1 MLISSLVSLVHSNNY
16 LNLKILITGGNS
28 STALKLLKAFKDD
41 EVILADYGDV
51 PSFSS
56 PKYQFKTLGI
66 KNEDTIAHTL
76 LNNCL
81 DESVDVILPLH
92 NFEIEAVAKA
102 EILFNEF
109 NIEVLLPKT
118 DDLHQ
123 YLNGSKTDEW
133 VVFKNGEVIFI
144 TNADESIIAYGNAK
158 QLNGVFYF
166 NGDDE
171 NLVLNLITI

>member
-1 MLISSLVSLVHSNNY
+1 M
-16 LNLKILITGGNS
+16 KILITGGNS

-41 EVILADYGDV
+41 NVVLADYGEV
-51 PSFSS
+51 PSIISTN
-56 PKYQFKTLGI
+56 YQFKTLGT

-81 DESVDVILPLH
+81 DEGVDAILPLH
-92 NFEIEAVAKA
+92 NFEMEAVAKA

-109 NIEVLLPKT
+109 NIEVLLPKV

-123 YLNGSKTDEW
+123 YLKGGKADNW
-133 VVFKNGEVIFI
+133 VAFKNGEVVFI
-144 TNADESIIAYGNAK
+144 TNADESIIAYGNAE

-166 NGDDE
+166 NRDDE
-171 NLVLNLITI
+171 NLVLNLITV

>member
-1 MLISSLVSLVHSNNY
+1 MLLVHSNNY

-51 PSFSS
+51 PSFSL
-56 PKYQFKTLGI
+56 PNYQFKTLGV

-81 DESVDVILPLH
+81 DEGVDVILPLH
-92 NFEIEAVAKA
+92 KFEIEAVAKA
-102 EILFNEF
+102 DILFNEF
-109 NIEVLLPKT
+109 NIEVLLPKA

-123 YLNGSKTDEW
+123 YLNGGKADDW
-133 VVFKNGEVIFI
+133 LVFKNGEIIFT
-144 TNADESIIAYGNAK
+144 TNANESAIAYGNDK

-166 NGDDE
+166 KEE
-171 NLVLNLITI
+171 NQGLVLSLTTV

>member
-1 MLISSLVSLVHSNNY
+1 M
-16 LNLKILITGGNS
+16 KILITGGNS

-41 EVILADYGDV
+41 NVILADYGDV
-51 PSFSS
+51 PSLSS
-56 PKYQFKTLGI
+56 TNYHFKTLGV

-81 DESVDVILPLH
+81 DESVDAILPLH
-92 NFEIEAVAKA
+92 SFEIEAVAKA

-109 NIEVLLPKT
+109 NIEVLVPKA
-118 DDLHQ
+118 DDLNQ
-123 YLNGSKTDEW
+123 YLNGSKTDDW
-133 VVFKNGEVIFI
+133 VVFKNGEAIFM
-144 TNADESIIAYGNAK
+144 TNDNKSAIAYGNAK

-171 NLVLNLITI
+171 NLVLNLITV

>member
-1 MLISSLVSLVHSNNY
+1 MSLVHSNNY

-28 STALKLLKAFKDD
+28 STALKLLKAFKAYN
-41 EVILADYGDV
+41 VILADYGDV

-56 PKYQFKTLGI
+56 TNYHFKTLGV

-81 DESVDVILPLH
+81 DEGIDVILPLH

-109 NIEVLLPKT
+109 NIEVLLPKA
-118 DDLHQ
+118 DDLGR
-123 YLNGSKTDEW
+123 YLNGHKANDW
-133 VVFKNGEVIFI
+133 AVFKNGEVVFI
-144 TNADESIIAYGNAK
+144 TNADESIIANGNAE

-166 NGDDE
+166 NHEDE
-171 NLVLNLITI
+171 NLVCNLITV